1 MTLTG
6 GPVFWILLSLG
17 IAALVVYFERLF
29 ELRRAQIDWQ
39 DFIKGVVNVLS
50 RDNVDEALAICEDTA
65 VPVAN
70 VVATAIRHRTGGAR
84 ALREAVDAQ
93 GRAEV
98 GRLER
103 RLAAMSIMGQIAPLL
118 GLLGTVIGFI
128 KTVTIANSQTLVSRP
143 ALMTSAME
151 ALVCAALGLAVAI
164 PIVVMHG
171 SLRIRMDRLVVEL
184 EAAATSIVGYIG
196 AVQAAKVEAA
206 KVEAA
211 KVAVVAPG
219 ANGPGAAKPEGTAQ

>member
-17 IAALVVYFERLF
+17 VAALVVYFERLF

-70 VVATAIRHRTGGAR
+70 VVATAIRHRSGGAR

-93 GRAEV
+93 GRAEA

-103 RLAAMSIMGQIAPLL
+103 RLASLAIMGQVAPLL
-118 GLLGTVIGFI
+118 GLLGAVIGLI
-128 KTVTIANSQTLVSRP
+128 KTVMIANSEALISRP
-143 ALMTSAME
+143 SLMVAAME
-151 ALVCAALGLAVAI
+151 ALVSAAVGLAVAI

-171 SLRIRMDRLVVEL
+171 SLRIRMDRLIVEL

-206 KVEAA
+206 KNDAAIAKAEPTSQEAD
-211 KVAVVAPG
+211 
-219 ANGPGAAKPEGTAQ
+219 

>member
-17 IAALVVYFERLF
+17 VAALVVYFERLF

-70 VVATAIRHRTGGAR
+70 VVATAIRHRSGGAR

-93 GRAEV
+93 GRAEA

-103 RLAAMSIMGQIAPLL
+103 RLASLAIMGQVAPLL
-118 GLLGTVIGFI
+118 GLLGAVIGLI
-128 KTVTIANSQTLVSRP
+128 KTVMIANSEALISRP
-143 ALMTSAME
+143 SLMVAAME
-151 ALVCAALGLAVAI
+151 ALVSAAVGLAVAI

-171 SLRIRMDRLVVEL
+171 SLRIRMDRLIVEL

-206 KVEAA
+206 KNDAAIAKAEAA
-211 KVAVVAPG
+211 SQEAD
-219 ANGPGAAKPEGTAQ
+219 